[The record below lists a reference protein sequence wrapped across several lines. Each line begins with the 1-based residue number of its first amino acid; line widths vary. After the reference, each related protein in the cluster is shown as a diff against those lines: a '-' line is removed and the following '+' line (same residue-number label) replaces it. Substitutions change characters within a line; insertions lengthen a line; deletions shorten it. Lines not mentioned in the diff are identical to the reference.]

1 VKSRSKEGGLRVGEM
16 ESAVILSQ
24 GLSGFLQESMMERS
38 DKYNYYVDD
47 VSGDIAVANPQKG
60 IMRSLSEPSSLEFSH
75 IQTPFAT
82 KLMLQELESMS
93 IMPRIITN
101 DLEPSD
107 NERSME
113 EYIGDLETIDEV
125 NEQDD
130 E

>member
-1 VKSRSKEGGLRVGEM
+1 
-16 ESAVILSQ
+16 
-24 GLSGFLQESMMERS
+24 MMERS